1 MVGLVLS
8 AGAYTDTRLLDITSG
23 TRASLWLAK
32 LIDLDILEPCLGRIS
47 MPVARLRFETKE
59 NPMERLIA
67 FAALAYL
74 ALGLVSE
81 AHAERIKHPTGG
93 YSLDFP
99 SGWVMEK
106 KKSTYA
112 LTHSDGSS
120 FEGTLAQLPPDV
132 ASVKVAALMTRAAAL
147 AAGLCGKEPATEF
160 ELAGPGWN
168 GNGFHCNN
176 RVDGKSRSTQ
186 TIAFVAKIKSTFHQ
200 FFLSVP
206 RQDWA
211 SNREQYLALF
221 KSLRIGS

>member
-1 MVGLVLS
+1 MG
-8 AGAYTDTRLLDITSG
+8 
-23 TRASLWLAK
+23 
-32 LIDLDILEPCLGRIS
+32 
-47 MPVARLRFETKE
+47 
-59 NPMERLIA
+59 RLIA
-67 FAALAYL
+67 FGALAYL
-74 ALGLVSE
+74 ASGLLSE

-112 LTHSDGSS
+112 LTHADGSS
-120 FEGTLAQLPPDV
+120 FEGTLAQVPPDI
-132 ASVKVAALMTRAAAL
+132 ASAKVAALMARAAAL
-147 AAGLCGKEPATEF
+147 AAGLCGKDPATEF

-176 RVDGKSRSTQ
+176 RVDGKSRPTQ
-186 TIAFVAKIKSTFHQ
+186 TIAFIVKIKSTFYQ
-200 FFLSVP
+200 FFLFVP

-211 SNREQYLALF
+211 SNREQYLTLF